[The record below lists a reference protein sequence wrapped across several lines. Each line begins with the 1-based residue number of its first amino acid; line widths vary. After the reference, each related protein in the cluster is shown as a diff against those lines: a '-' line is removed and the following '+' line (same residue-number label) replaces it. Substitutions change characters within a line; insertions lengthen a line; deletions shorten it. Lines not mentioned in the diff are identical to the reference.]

1 MKNFIFCVVKE
12 AQWVK
17 KLHKNQKANDPNP
30 TDTWFDPNP
39 YRCLVRRCNT
49 TLLQGLLVTSG
60 SKNRTKF

>member
-39 YRCLVRRCNT
+39 Y
-49 TLLQGLLVTSG
+49 
-60 SKNRTKF
+60 